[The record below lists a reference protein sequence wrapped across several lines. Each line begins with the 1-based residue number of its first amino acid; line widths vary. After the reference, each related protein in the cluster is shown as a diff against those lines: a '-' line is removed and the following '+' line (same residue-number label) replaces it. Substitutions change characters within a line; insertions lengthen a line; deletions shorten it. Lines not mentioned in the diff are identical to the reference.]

1 MNFFQCTRDFFS
13 FAALHNGLYCF
24 RDEKVSD
31 PDVADNSETLG
42 GKIMNGIHKHNRT
55 SSCSRPL
62 ALVAALIACAPL
74 SAQEVEP
81 AYTMTVIVDAAH
93 GGKVTA
99 GKYERAIE
107 KITASKRTR
116 DSYSR
121 HTNLCVAYTKTG
133 QLDKAT
139 EACEAA
145 LAITLETRSPRR
157 SYPGVARAESA
168 DRVYLALALSN
179 LGVLHAAKGNA
190 EIARRTFREAMELD
204 SGLSAPKTNLARL
217 ARGKAPSA

>member
-1 MNFFQCTRDFFS
+1 MNFFQCPRDFFS
-13 FAALHNGLYCF
+13 FAAFNNGLYCF

-31 PDVADNSETLG
+31 PDVADNSESPG
-42 GKIMNGIHKHNRT
+42 GKIMNGVHKHNRT
-55 SSCSRPL
+55 SAFSRPL
-62 ALVAALIACAPL
+62 TLVAALIACAPL

-93 GGKVTA
+93 GGKVAA

-107 KITASKRTR
+107 KITASKRAR

-133 QLDKAT
+133 ELDKAT

-145 LAITLETRSPRR
+145 LAITRETRSPRR
-157 SYPGVARAESA
+157 SYPGLAHSEKAN
-168 DRVYLALALSN
+168 RVYLALALSN
-179 LGVLHAAKGNA
+179 LGVVHAAKGNP
-190 EIARRTFREAMELD
+190 EIARRTFREAMD
-204 SGLSAPKTNLARL
+204 R
-217 ARGKAPSA
+217 RR